1 MPTVIALDAMGS
13 DRAPKPEV
21 EGAILA
27 ARHYEV
33 EVLLVG
39 REEQVRAELQN
50 HPSAEGLPIEVV
62 NATEVIEMNE
72 KAAQAVRSKKDSS
85 MRVGLRQVRDG
96 RAAGFVT
103 AGNEGVEFVD
113 KNIPLLD
120 GKKIEQWIKD
130 LDDDSFN
137 IRHVADNE
145 LRKLGRL
152 VEALVAHARGNISSR
167 VAPTRSVR
175 SMW

>member
-50 HPSAEGLPIEVV
+50 HPSAEGLPIEVLV
-62 NATEVIEMNE
+62 ESL
-72 KAAQAVRSKKDSS
+72 AV
-85 MRVGLRQVRDG
+85 VRNRIARLEQD
-96 RAAGFVT
+96 RA
-103 AGNEGVEFVD
+103 
-113 KNIPLLD
+113 
-120 GKKIEQWIKD
+120 D
-130 LDDDSFN
+130 LDN
-137 IRHVADNE
+137 RITADRE
-145 LRKLGRL
+145 EERL
-152 VEALVAHARGNISSR
+152 L
-167 VAPTRSVR
+167 TR
-175 SMW
+175 